1 MAHKHN
7 VYDTDNH
14 FVIDPVSRIIR
25 QESGK
30 TKLMQH
36 DHNSERYTFELPR
49 YIEGHDM
56 SLCDDIKIHYINVGV
71 NKSDQSEGPYPV
83 EDMQTSPDDENVI
96 IFSWLLSGNTTM
108 YAGSLSF
115 AVSFACLDGTS
126 IDYAWHTDT
135 FSGITIAGGIH
146 NEGLDVIV
154 EYHDVLIEWEKRL
167 FGSGSG
173 GSSNPGSGSGDT
185 VVITEITPDKVV
197 FPDGASTTYQIGNVK
212 LENGNGVLVEPG
224 GTLADFFN
232 VFIDEKNPETTDP
245 SVSISFSQAKAHE
258 VGTKITPSYT
268 ATFDPGS
275 YTYGP
280 DTGITATAW
289 EVTDTLGNK
298 STKSSGSFAQLQIT
312 DSMSYKITAKATH
325 GAGTT
330 PVTNTGKPYEA
341 GKIAAGTKSK
351 TSGSPSGYRNTFYG
365 TLTAKTALTSS
376 VVRNLAGK
384 SGKTLSDGNSF
395 TVDVPVGAL
404 RVVIAYPATLRDIK
418 SIKDVNGMDADITS
432 SFETGTLNVEGANS
446 YKAISYK
453 TYILDFAEANDTAN
467 TFTVTI

>member
-1 MAHKHN
+1 MAHVHN

-14 FVIDPVSRIIR
+14 FVIDPISRNIR
-25 QESGK
+25 RESGK
-30 TKLMQH
+30 TVLMQH

-56 SLCDDIKIHYINVGV
+56 STCNDIRIHYINIST
-71 NKSDQSEGPYPV
+71 NKSYQSEGPYPV
-83 EDMQTSPDDENVI
+83 CDMQIEPNFENTI

-108 YAGSLSF
+108 YDGSLNF
-115 AVSFACLDGTS
+115 AISFACVDGDI
-126 IDYAWHTDT
+126 IDYAWHTDVYSEIT
-135 FSGITIAGGIH
+135 VLSGMH
-146 NEGLDVIV
+146 NDSQDIVV
-154 EYHDVLIEWEKRL
+154 EYHDVLLEWENRL
-167 FGSGSG
+167 FGSGTSD
-173 GSSNPGSGSGDT
+173 SNPDDT

-197 FPDGASTTYQIGNVK
+197 FPDGANTTYAIGNVK
-212 LENGNGVLVEPG
+212 LENGSGVLVEPG

-232 VFIDEKNPETTDP
+232 VFIDEKTPETTDP
-245 SVSISFSQAKAHE
+245 SVSITFSQAKAHE
-258 VGTKITPSYT
+258 VGTKITPSYS

-280 DTGITATAW
+280 DTGVTATAW

-325 GAGTT
+325 GEGTT
-330 PVTNTGKPYEA
+330 PVTNTGKPYEV

-365 TLTAKTALTSS
+365 TLTSKTALTSS

-384 SGKTLSDGNSF
+384 SGKTLSNGNSF

-404 RVVIAYPATLRDIK
+404 RVVIAYPATLRNVT
-418 SIKDVNGMDADITS
+418 SIKDVNGMNADITS
-432 SFETGTLNVEGANS
+432 SFVSGTLNVEGANS

-453 TYILDFAEANDTAN
+453 IYILDFANANDTAN
-467 TFTVTI
+467 KYTVTI